1 MARKKIGR
9 ESFTGKFRVGDR
21 VKDLN
26 VKWYT
31 DRDGRDPITGGV
43 GVIEEVDRR
52 EKGYWVRFD
61 DGHENNRY
69 ESELQKI

>member
-9 ESFTGKFRVGDR
+9 ESFTGALRVGDR

-31 DRDGRDPITGGV
+31 DRDGRDPVAGGV
-43 GVIEEVDRR
+43 GVIEQVQWS
-52 EKGYWVRFD
+52 EKSYWVRFD
-61 DGHENNRY
+61 DGHDNARF